1 MTEQYSLHNCSTLC
15 SDIITSARHV
25 QTKMALTRVLL
36 QPRKAL
42 ENIARESCLFK
53 SMVLGLIVFCLPML
67 TGCAVEGD
75 FENGP
80 PKVESI
86 AQVDSADVSALTP
99 EEDVQSG
106 PPEAE
111 SIAQVDSVDVSTLT
125 PEEDIQRVPSFEL
138 ASDDEST
145 EQSGKDYYW

>member
-1 MTEQYSLHNCSTLC
+1 
-15 SDIITSARHV
+15 
-25 QTKMALTRVLL
+25 MALTRVLL
-36 QPRKAL
+36 RPRKTL
-42 ENIARESCLFK
+42 GSIARESCLFK

-86 AQVDSADVSALTP
+86 AQVDS
-99 EEDVQSG
+99 
-106 PPEAE
+106 
-111 SIAQVDSVDVSTLT
+111 VDVSTLT